1 MAATLE
7 VQYFNT
13 FWIKKIKS
21 VVDAN
26 TTSGPVPPTP
36 PYSEVPRLYPVVVA
50 DDWYIEEARI
60 RGGYQNLSVD
70 FGVKAYIEEENNK
83 QQNGKTTKRS
93 VKTTSTITGR
103 K

>member
-36 PYSEVPRLYPVVVA
+36 PYSEVPRLYPAVVA
-50 DDWYIEEARI
+50 DD
-60 RGGYQNLSVD
+60 
-70 FGVKAYIEEENNK
+70 
-83 QQNGKTTKRS
+83 
-93 VKTTSTITGR
+93 
-103 K
+103 